1 MLKKR
6 KVPQTLDDLIKS
18 LIQTVILDTRT
29 GQGGVR
35 SDALIPCIYSPFFTL
50 EHGKGMIERSR
61 FNIAPVKKDVAVVE
75 HPVVIAEV
83 EQLIR

>member
-1 MLKKR
+1 MVR
-6 KVPQTLDDLIKS
+6 FCEETYRFVG
-18 LIQTVILDTRT
+18 ILHVLSTRH
-29 GQGGVR
+29 QGGVR